1 MDEEEQQMRLFLKK
15 ADCCGCGACVDI
27 CQAHAIRMLQDKE
40 GFYYPHVDG
49 SLCVC
54 CGKCEKVCPI
64 KNQSQQNC
72 ANQYLG
78 AQAKSETVR
87 YSGSSGGIFPI
98 LAEYIINRNGVVYG
112 AGYNSHTDSNRIE
125 ATHQEAGQDSGRME
139 VTHQEA
145 GQDSGRMEAIHQ
157 ETGQDSCGME
167 VIHQEAGHLEQ
178 LERIKKTKYVQSS
191 MQGVFLSV
199 KQRLKEDRWVLFCGT
214 PCQAQALRL
223 FLGQKYDK
231 LILADLVCYGVPS
244 PGIWGDYVK
253 YLESRHHGKMTD
265 FSFRDKRAR
274 DHGHTCAYVIN
285 GVEYAG
291 SLYQDRFCRMYFTDY
306 TLRPSCYS
314 CKFCTV
320 DRDSDLTLG
329 DFWGIEK
336 VRPDVDDGMG
346 TSMLILHTDK
356 AREIWNQVQ
365 KAANWFEC
373 GKEDLMQPR
382 LREPVGMPG
391 GRAWF
396 MMLYKLLPFPLF
408 IRLMDCRKGLWKRV
422 GMRLWKGLW
431 KKQG

>member
-1 MDEEEQQMRLFLKK
+1 MDEEEQQMRLYLEK

-49 SLCVC
+49 SLCVR

-98 LAEYIINRNGVVYG
+98 LAKYVISRNGVVYG
-112 AGYNSHTDSNRIE
+112 AGYNSHTDSYGMGAIQ
-125 ATHQEAGQDSGRME
+125 QETGQDLYG
-139 VTHQEA
+139 
-145 GQDSGRMEAIHQ
+145 MEAIQQ

-265 FSFRDKRAR
+265 FSFRDKL
-274 DHGHTCAYVIN
+274 
-285 GVEYAG
+285 
-291 SLYQDRFCRMYFTDY
+291 SL
-306 TLRPSCYS
+306 
-314 CKFCTV
+314 
-320 DRDSDLTLG
+320 
-329 DFWGIEK
+329 IH
-336 VRPDVDDGMG
+336 
-346 TSMLILHTDK
+346 I
-356 AREIWNQVQ
+356 
-365 KAANWFEC
+365 
-373 GKEDLMQPR
+373 
-382 LREPVGMPG
+382 
-391 GRAWF
+391 
-396 MMLYKLLPFPLF
+396 
-408 IRLMDCRKGLWKRV
+408 
-422 GMRLWKGLW
+422 
-431 KKQG
+431 